1 MVGGLSLGDGGGSAL
16 PKDWWRILAAEAV
29 GTFFLVFPGAGAP
42 ILDKLTG
49 GVGLLGIAIANGLG
63 LAIGITATMNISGGA
78 LNPAVTV
85 GLWAAKKLKAVL
97 VIPYILAQLVGAVVA
112 ALLLKAIF
120 PAAAASATHLGAP
133 ALAHVGAGQGVLLE
147 AVMTF
152 LLVMAVF
159 LTAVDERAPKVGGFG
174 IGVIVMVDVLTGGPL
189 TGAAMNPARALGP
202 ALVSGYLADQW
213 VWWVGPILGALVAAA
228 VYAGVLAN
236 RGPVAAPQAASPA
249 GSRSGQGG
257 RQAGGKRR

>member
-1 MVGGLSLGDGGGSAL
+1 L
-16 PKDWWRILAAEAV
+16 PKDWLKILAAEAV

-78 LNPAVTV
+78 LNPAVTI
-85 GLWAAKKLKAVL
+85 GLWAAKKLKGAL
-97 VIPYILAQLVGAVVA
+97 VIPYIVAQLVGAIVA

-120 PAAAASATHLGAP
+120 PAAAAAATHLGAP
-133 ALAHVGAGQGVLLE
+133 ALAQIGAGQGMLLE

-152 LLVMAVF
+152 LLVTAVF

-174 IGVIVMVDVLTGGPL
+174 VGVIVMVDVLTGGPL
-189 TGAAMNPARALGP
+189 TGAAMNPARAFGP
-202 ALVSGYLADQW
+202 ALVAGFFTNQW
-213 VWWVGPILGALVAAA
+213 IWWVGPILGGLVAAA
-228 VYAGVLAN
+228 LYAGLLAN
-236 RGPVAAPQAASPA
+236 RTPAGAAPAAAAS
-249 GSRSGQGG
+249 SRSGSG
-257 RQAGGKRR
+257 RQGGKRR